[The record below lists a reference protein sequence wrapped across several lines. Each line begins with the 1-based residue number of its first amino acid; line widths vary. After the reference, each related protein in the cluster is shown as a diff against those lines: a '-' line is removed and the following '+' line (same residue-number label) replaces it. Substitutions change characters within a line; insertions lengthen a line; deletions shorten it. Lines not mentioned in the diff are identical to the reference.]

1 MRRRWPKIALLVPLA
16 CCLCAVAA
24 AQTPPDSKGTFDGC
38 GVQGV
43 GGDPDL
49 NTQKNR
55 SIEPGVVS
63 KITVAQIRHLPTVPS
78 TDGT

>member
-1 MRRRWPKIALLVPLA
+1 MALLVPLA
-16 CCLCAVAA
+16 CCFCAVAA

-55 SIEPGVVS
+55 SIERGLQDHRSADTP
-63 KITVAQIRHLPTVPS
+63 PS
-78 TDGT
+78 DGPFE